1 MIQTTL
7 KIMSNILKEEIKD
20 QIDGQEEQN
29 NDLIIEKESR
39 KFMEIF
45 DRVFSEGEPESSNL
59 DSTDGIVED
68 ILIAIVK
75 KIKTLIK
82 QKFVS
87 EVLLNENGEDESS
100 SEMET

>member
-1 MIQTTL
+1 
-7 KIMSNILKEEIKD
+7 MSNILKEQIKD

-45 DRVFSEGEPESSNL
+45 DKVFSDSELESSNL

-68 ILIAIVK
+68 ILIAIIKKVK
-75 KIKTLIK
+75 NLIK
-82 QKFVS
+82 QKFVN
-87 EVLLNENGEDESS
+87 EVILNENGEDESS
-100 SEMET
+100 SETEA

>member
-1 MIQTTL
+1 
-7 KIMSNILKEEIKD
+7 MSNILKEQIKY

-45 DRVFSEGEPESSNL
+45 DKVFSDSELESSNL

-68 ILIAIVK
+68 ILIAIIKKVK
-75 KIKTLIK
+75 SLIK

-87 EVLLNENGEDESS
+87 EVILNENGEDESS
-100 SEMET
+100 SETEA

>member
-1 MIQTTL
+1 
-7 KIMSNILKEEIKD
+7 MSSNLKEQIKD
-20 QIDGQEEQN
+20 QIDGQNEQN
-29 NDLIIEKESR
+29 NELIIERESQ

-45 DRVFSEGEPESSNL
+45 DRVFSESESSNL
-59 DSTDGIVED
+59 DSEDGLVED

-100 SEMET
+100 SETEA

>member
-1 MIQTTL
+1 
-7 KIMSNILKEEIKD
+7 MSNILKEEIKD

-39 KFMEIF
+39 KFMKIF
-45 DRVFSEGEPESSNL
+45 DRVFSEGAPESSNL
-59 DSTDGIVED
+59 DSTDSIVED

-100 SEMET
+100 SETEA

>member
-1 MIQTTL
+1 
-7 KIMSNILKEEIKD
+7 MSTNLKEQIKD
-20 QIDGQEEQN
+20 QIDGQNEQN
-29 NDLIIEKESR
+29 NELIIEKESQ

-45 DRVFSEGEPESSNL
+45 DRVFSESELESSNL
-59 DSTDGIVED
+59 DSEDGIVED

-87 EVLLNENGEDESS
+87 EVLLNENGKDESS
-100 SEMET
+100 SETET

>member
-1 MIQTTL
+1 
-7 KIMSNILKEEIKD
+7 
-20 QIDGQEEQN
+20 
-29 NDLIIEKESR
+29 
-39 KFMEIF
+39 MEIF
-45 DRVFSEGEPESSNL
+45 DRVFSESESSNL
-59 DSTDGIVED
+59 DSEDGIVED

-100 SEMET
+100 SETEA

>member
-1 MIQTTL
+1 
-7 KIMSNILKEEIKD
+7 MSSNLKEQIKD
-20 QIDGQEEQN
+20 QIDGQKEQN
-29 NDLIIEKESR
+29 NELIIERETP

-45 DRVFSEGEPESSNL
+45 DRVFSESESSNL
-59 DSTDGIVED
+59 DSEDGLVED

-82 QKFVS
+82 QKFVN

-100 SEMET
+100 SETEA

>member
-1 MIQTTL
+1 
-7 KIMSNILKEEIKD
+7 MSSNLKEQIKD
-20 QIDGQEEQN
+20 QIDGQNEQN
-29 NDLIIEKESR
+29 NELIIERESQ

-45 DRVFSEGEPESSNL
+45 DRVFSENESSNL
-59 DSTDGIVED
+59 DSEDGIVED

-100 SEMET
+100 SETET

>member
-1 MIQTTL
+1 
-7 KIMSNILKEEIKD
+7 MSNILKEQIKD
-20 QIDGQEEQN
+20 QIDSQEEQN

-45 DRVFSEGEPESSNL
+45 DKVFSDSELESSNL

-68 ILIAIVK
+68 ILIAIIKKVK
-75 KIKTLIK
+75 SLIK

-87 EVLLNENGEDESS
+87 EVILNENGENESS
-100 SEMET
+100 SETEA

>member
-1 MIQTTL
+1 
-7 KIMSNILKEEIKD
+7 MSNILKEQIKD
-20 QIDGQEEQN
+20 QINGQEEQN
-29 NDLIIEKESR
+29 NELIIEKESR

-45 DRVFSEGEPESSNL
+45 NRIFSESESSNV

-100 SEMET
+100 SETEA

>member
-1 MIQTTL
+1 
-7 KIMSNILKEEIKD
+7 MSNILKEQIKD

-45 DRVFSEGEPESSNL
+45 DKVFSDSELESSNL

-68 ILIAIVK
+68 ILIAIIKKVK
-75 KIKTLIK
+75 SLIK

-87 EVLLNENGEDESS
+87 EVILNENGEDESS
-100 SEMET
+100 SETEA

>member
-1 MIQTTL
+1 
-7 KIMSNILKEEIKD
+7 MSNILKERIKD
-20 QIDGQEEQN
+20 QINGQEEQN
-29 NDLIIEKESR
+29 NELIIEKESR

-45 DRVFSEGEPESSNL
+45 DRIFSESESSNV

-100 SEMET
+100 SETEA

>member
-1 MIQTTL
+1 
-7 KIMSNILKEEIKD
+7 MSNILKEQIKY

-45 DRVFSEGEPESSNL
+45 DRVFSDSELESSNL

-68 ILIAIVK
+68 ILIAIIKKVK
-75 KIKTLIK
+75 SLIK

-87 EVLLNENGEDESS
+87 EVILNENGEDESS
-100 SEMET
+100 SETEA

>member
-1 MIQTTL
+1 
-7 KIMSNILKEEIKD
+7 MSNILKEQIKD
-20 QIDGQEEQN
+20 QIDSQEEQN

-45 DRVFSEGEPESSNL
+45 DKVFSDSELESSNL

-68 ILIAIVK
+68 ILIAIIKKVK
-75 KIKTLIK
+75 SLIK

-87 EVLLNENGEDESS
+87 EVILNENGEDESS
-100 SEMET
+100 SETEA

>member
-1 MIQTTL
+1 
-7 KIMSNILKEEIKD
+7 MSNILKEQIKY

-45 DRVFSEGEPESSNL
+45 DRVFSDSELESSNL

-68 ILIAIVK
+68 ILITIIKKVK
-75 KIKTLIK
+75 NLIK
-82 QKFVS
+82 QKFVN
-87 EVLLNENGEDESS
+87 EVILNENGEDESS
-100 SEMET
+100 SETEA

>member
-1 MIQTTL
+1 
-7 KIMSNILKEEIKD
+7 MSNILKEEIKD
-20 QIDGQEEQN
+20 QIDSQEEQN

-100 SEMET
+100 SETET